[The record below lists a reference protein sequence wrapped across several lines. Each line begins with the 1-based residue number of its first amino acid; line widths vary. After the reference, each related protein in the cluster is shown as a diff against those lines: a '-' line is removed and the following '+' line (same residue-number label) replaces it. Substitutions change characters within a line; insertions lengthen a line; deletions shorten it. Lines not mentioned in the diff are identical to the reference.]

1 MKFSAVL
8 SSILAAG
15 TAIAASIPHATGAL
29 DLPQNKRE
37 LVDSSS
43 VLVVRANDGTDANN
57 SEDLANALGALD
69 GFFNELI
76 HVTTDDGKTAGQLNK
91 RDAVGDL
98 LQNMIDLIDSGTL
111 NVNEL
116 VKYGFGVFTKFVASV
131 DLNALVGEGIDRLAK
146 LITSIPGIPGG
157 VLIQP
162 IFTAVKAFVS
172 NVNFNALAQTWSGV
186 IGNLVTSFDWN
197 SAIIGGLRFIK
208 GLLSAV
214 PSA

>member
-15 TAIAASIPHATGAL
+15 TAIAASIPRATEAL

-43 VLVVRANDGTDANN
+43 VLAVRANDGTDANN
-57 SEDLANALGALD
+57 SEDLANALGAID

-157 VLIQP
+157 VIIQT

-186 IGNLVTSFDWN
+186 IGNLVTSFEWN

-208 GLLSAV
+208 GLLSAI